1 MNQYVRACSFTLA
14 AEDSTARATASSSVS
29 LTTTRARR
37 ANRRGRFKV
46 IDVRG
51 ERVTEIFRS
60 NASVHRGPWVCV
72 EIQGGFDSQH
82 ALYARYVCC
91 CFVVPEGV
99 MRRRLIIVFLV
110 FAGVLANTVKSAAGE
125 PEVVTGRIMT
135 YAVVPG
141 ETLTSIA
148 ARFGVD
154 PSTIASDNRLAAG
167 QSLERGRMLI
177 IDNRHIV
184 PATIVAG
191 EIVVNV
197 PQRMLFYR
205 EEADVFAY
213 PVAVGRPT
221 WQTPRGA
228 FTVASKTEDPAW
240 HVPASIRAESARK
253 GRELPL
259 VVPPG
264 PRNPLGRF
272 WIGLSLA
279 GIGLH
284 GTPAPT
290 SIYRA
295 ATHGCVRL
303 QGDGIEDLYGRVD
316 IGTRGRI
323 IYQPVLIAVKGN
335 EIFLEAHPD
344 VYRRMSMSAA
354 QQARELAVRLA
365 VVDRIDW
372 TVAHSE
378 IERQAG
384 VARRVSFA
392 RSQ

>member
-1 MNQYVRACSFTLA
+1 
-14 AEDSTARATASSSVS
+14 
-29 LTTTRARR
+29 
-37 ANRRGRFKV
+37 
-46 IDVRG
+46 
-51 ERVTEIFRS
+51 
-60 NASVHRGPWVCV
+60 
-72 EIQGGFDSQH
+72 
-82 ALYARYVCC
+82 
-91 CFVVPEGV
+91 
-99 MRRRLIIVFLV
+99 MRRRLIIASLV
-110 FAGVLANTVKSAAGE
+110 LVGILMPAVDSAAE
-125 PEVVTGRIMT
+125 ESEVITGGIT
-135 YAVVPG
+135 THIVAPG

-167 QSLERGRMLI
+167 QPLEPGRTLL

-184 PATIVAG
+184 PATLAAG

-205 EEADVFAY
+205 DEERIFAY

-221 WQTPRGA
+221 WQTPQGA
-228 FTVASKTEDPAW
+228 FSVTWKTEDPAW

-284 GTPAPT
+284 GTPVPS
-290 SIYRA
+290 SIYRT

-303 QGDGIEDLYGRVD
+303 QGDRIEDLYGRVD
-316 IGTRGRI
+316 VGTRGRV
-323 IYQPVLIAVKGN
+323 IYEPVLMAVRGN
-335 EIFLEAHPD
+335 EIYLEVHRD
-344 VYRRMSMSAA
+344 VYRRMSVSALR
-354 QQARELAVRLA
+354 QARELAARLA
-365 VVDRIDW
+365 FADRIDW
-372 TVAHSE
+372 KAANNE
-378 IERQAG
+378 IERYG
-384 VARRVSFA
+384 GIARRISAPV
-392 RSQ
+392 Q